1 MSKLK
6 IGLVQYSPVW
16 EEPELTI
23 RKIDKL
29 LYSYNLEDIDLLV
42 FPEMS
47 LTGFTSKSH
56 EFAEELDG
64 VSFRYFMELS
74 RNTKTEI
81 FAGLIERYD
90 NDIFNSLIHFDS
102 NGLIRVRYRKIHSF
116 SLAGENKNFSSGD
129 TSTTT
134 RIGKITFG
142 LSICYDLRFPELYRH
157 YGKDRIDILINIANW
172 PIDRIVHWDKLLQA
186 RAIENLSYM
195 VGVNRVGNDPNLK
208 YNGHSSVY
216 DPMGN
221 VISFS
226 DKEEVLITEIDLD
239 KVAETRMKL
248 PFLNDI
254 KLI

>member
-23 RKIDKL
+23 QKIDKL
-29 LYSYNLEDIDLLV
+29 LDSYNLKDIDLLV

-47 LTGFTSKSH
+47 LTGFTSESQK
-56 EFAEELDG
+56 FAEELDG

-74 RNTKTEI
+74 RSTKTEI
-81 FAGLIERYD
+81 FAGLIEHYD
-90 NDIFNSLIHFDS
+90 KEIFNSLIHFDS
-102 NGLIRVRYRKIHSF
+102 KGLIRVRYRKIHSF

-129 TSTTT
+129 TPVTTK
-134 RIGKITFG
+134 IEKITFG
-142 LSICYDLRFPELYRH
+142 LSICYDLRFPELYRY
-157 YGKDRIDILINIANW
+157 YGKSKVDVLINIANW
-172 PIDRIVHWDKLLQA
+172 PVDRIEHWDKLLQT

-195 VGVNRVGNDPNLK
+195 IGVNRVGNDPALT
-208 YNGHSSVY
+208 YTGHSSVI

-221 VISFS
+221 VINCS
-226 DKEEVLITEIDLD
+226 DKEKVLITEIDLD
-239 KVAETRMKL
+239 KVKETRTKL

>member
-6 IGLVQYSPVW
+6 IGLVQYSPIW

-29 LYSYNLEDIDLLV
+29 LDSCELEDIDLLI

-47 LTGFTSKSH
+47 LTGFTSKSQQ
-56 EFAEELDG
+56 FAEELDG

-74 RNTKTEI
+74 RSTKTEI

-90 NDIFNSLIHFDS
+90 KNIFNSLIHFDS
-102 NGLIRVRYRKIHSF
+102 KGLIRIRYRKIHSF
-116 SLAGENKNFSSGD
+116 SLAGENKIFSSGD
-129 TSTTT
+129 TTVIT

-142 LSICYDLRFPELYRH
+142 LSICYDLRFPELYRY
-157 YGKDRIDILINIANW
+157 YGKNKSEVLINIANW
-172 PIDRIVHWDKLLQA
+172 PVDRIEHWDKLLQA

-195 VGVNRVGNDPNLK
+195 IGVNRVGSDPALT
-208 YNGHSSVY
+208 YTGHSSVV

-221 VISFS
+221 LVCYS

-239 KVAETRMKL
+239 KVEETRTKL

-254 KLI
+254 KMI